1 MNRTGTPPRGR
12 THTRSR
18 STTRSSRVPTAV
30 IVAIAL
36 VLTACDDAEGPVA
49 PDDPTDVAEAAT
61 SDAAGGDE
69 GGDGDGDAGS
79 SSLTTTLSPGT
90 IPDTFPPEMPLPDD
104 YIVLRGAST
113 TNVDG
118 VENIDVVLITTGT
131 VEAQRQF
138 YTSEL
143 EAVYGG
149 VVSEP
154 ELAGQPLIVAG
165 DTFERGM
172 VQVTAYDDAMD
183 ELYEDLDSTGYPVQL
198 NISVGAAPED

>member
-1 MNRTGTPPRGR
+1 M
-12 THTRSR
+12 
-18 STTRSSRVPTAV
+18 
-30 IVAIAL
+30 AIAL
-36 VLTACDDAEGPVA
+36 VLAACGDAEESAA
-49 PDDPTDVAEAAT
+49 PDDPAEVAEAAT
-61 SDAAGGDE
+61 DDADGGVEVENDDSE
-69 GGDGDGDAGS
+69 GDSDAGS

-104 YIVLRGAST
+104 YLVLRGAST

-149 VVSEP
+149 VVSQP

-183 ELYEDLDSTGYPVQL
+183 ELYEDLDSTGFPVQV

>member
-1 MNRTGTPPRGR
+1 MDHTGTPPRGHL
-12 THTRSR
+12 HTRSR
-18 STTRSSRVPTAV
+18 KATRPSRVPTAV

-36 VLTACDDAEGPVA
+36 LLVACDDGEGSAVPE
-49 PDDPTDVAEAAT
+49 DPGDVAEAAT
-61 SDAAGGDE
+61 D
-69 GGDGDGDAGS
+69 DAGS

-90 IPDTFPPEMPLPDD
+90 IPDTFPSEMPLPED
-104 YIVLRGAST
+104 YLVLRGAST

-118 VENIDVVLITTGT
+118 VENIDVVLLTTGT
-131 VEAQRQF
+131 VEAQRRF

-154 ELAGQPLIVAG
+154 ELAGQPLFVNG

-172 VQVTAYDDAMD
+172 IQVTAYDDVMD
-183 ELYEDLDSTGYPVQL
+183 ELYEDLDSTGFPVQV